1 VIVADTNLISYVL
14 IDGEKTDLARKVW
27 TIDPDWAMP
36 PLWRSEFLSVLVV
49 AVRAGALKEEQAQIL
64 LRRSHVFMSAVELEP
79 DGERVFKLA
88 VERNISAYDAQF
100 VAVAEE
106 LEAPL
111 VTADK
116 RIIANCPDL
125 AVSLE
130 TFVSNNYRE

>member
-1 VIVADTNLISYVL
+1 MIVADTNLISYLL

-27 TIDPDWAMP
+27 TIDPKWAMP

-64 LRRSHVFMSAVELEP
+64 LRRSQVFMSAVEVEP

-88 VERNISAYDAQF
+88 VERNISAFDAQF

-116 RIIANCPDL
+116 RVLANCSDF
-125 AVSLE
+125 AISLE
-130 TFVSNNYRE
+130 TFVSDKSHE

>member
-1 VIVADTNLISYVL
+1 MIVADTNLISYLL

-64 LRRSHVFMSAVELEP
+64 LRSSQVFMSAVELEP

-125 AVSLE
+125 SVSLE